1 MTHDSMEIFTGAG
14 DTEETLRRPAESL
27 GWEVERA
34 EFQGTAFKIQDLSN
48 QEGFLPMAHKGCD

>member
-1 MTHDSMEIFTGAG
+1 MEIFTGAG